1 MTLKNINK
9 VNLSEYN
16 TVFCDSLQAV
26 KWAYQNGLPKTAV
39 IKSSS
44 PAVLWSER
52 KNIHN
57 VEKRWSVKELKE
69 FQDTINHL
77 TKDIF
82 DTALEVSGVEREL
95 AIAASRAVDRFQPL
109 LYKAACLDESDF
121 TDSRLFIY
129 VDGKTGPAG
138 NMMNSPWDQLLKNN
152 TLFSMVKYTLKND
165 KWSVL
170 TTKGVSYWRRFQV
183 AGYETIIYR
192 LAIKLM
198 KPSFPWI
205 FKKEVLIPNENEL
218 NIEIASSL
226 ALHGV
231 RISEI
236 KLKPI
241 SSSNDEILDKNIVT
255 ICEVILSIMRK
266 RIEYWVVAPAVEVT
280 ISLFKSHMEK
290 ELNKFK
296 QFVNGWEKVVNKK
309 EGIKQAVLVNAPG
322 NLQGQALA
330 HVCRKIG
337 VPLMSSQHGVTI
349 EFSKAHSMYHVGFD
363 NSSAD
368 VMFSYN
374 AKIAEIE
381 KNIYFDKSK
390 HYIVG
395 MPMRL
400 IRMKRVKAI
409 NTSTPPIVYIATN
422 LYHMGLCISSK
433 TDYSRAREEQ
443 KRIKGI
449 LSKLPHRVRYKT
461 YPEDNRRYADTDP
474 VLNDVECAD
483 NIELFSKKIDM
494 RYLTSEHRV
503 LVTTS
508 ATSTLGWPVMSG
520 KPVVF
525 INQKNKSPLTDEAH
539 ISMSKGIFVFDDDEE
554 DFHNKLKVFL
564 SQPIDE
570 IERLWQKKKSSREE
584 MIKMYFTA
592 YKGGAGKR
600 AAKII
605 LGEYLV

>member
-192 LAIKLM
+192 LAIKIM
-198 KPSFPWI
+198 KNDLVDFSY
-205 FKKEVLIPNENEL
+205 KEVHVHVLIS
-218 NIEIASSL
+218 I
-226 ALHGV
+226 LH
-231 RISEI
+231 
-236 KLKPI
+236 L
-241 SSSNDEILDKNIVT
+241 T
-255 ICEVILSIMRK
+255 
-266 RIEYWVVAPAVEVT
+266 
-280 ISLFKSHMEK
+280 
-290 ELNKFK
+290 KF
-296 QFVNGWEKVVNKK
+296 F
-309 EGIKQAVLVNAPG
+309 P
-322 NLQGQALA
+322 
-330 HVCRKIG
+330 
-337 VPLMSSQHGVTI
+337 T
-349 EFSKAHSMYHVGFD
+349 Y
-363 NSSAD
+363 
-368 VMFSYN
+368 
-374 AKIAEIE
+374 
-381 KNIYFDKSK
+381 
-390 HYIVG
+390 
-395 MPMRL
+395 
-400 IRMKRVKAI
+400 
-409 NTSTPPIVYIATN
+409 
-422 LYHMGLCISSK
+422 
-433 TDYSRAREEQ
+433 Q
-443 KRIKGI
+443 K
-449 LSKLPHRVRYKT
+449 
-461 YPEDNRRYADTDP
+461 
-474 VLNDVECAD
+474 
-483 NIELFSKKIDM
+483 
-494 RYLTSEHRV
+494 
-503 LVTTS
+503 
-508 ATSTLGWPVMSG
+508 
-520 KPVVF
+520 
-525 INQKNKSPLTDEAH
+525 
-539 ISMSKGIFVFDDDEE
+539 
-554 DFHNKLKVFL
+554 
-564 SQPIDE
+564 
-570 IERLWQKKKSSREE
+570 
-584 MIKMYFTA
+584 
-592 YKGGAGKR
+592 
-600 AAKII
+600 
-605 LGEYLV
+605 